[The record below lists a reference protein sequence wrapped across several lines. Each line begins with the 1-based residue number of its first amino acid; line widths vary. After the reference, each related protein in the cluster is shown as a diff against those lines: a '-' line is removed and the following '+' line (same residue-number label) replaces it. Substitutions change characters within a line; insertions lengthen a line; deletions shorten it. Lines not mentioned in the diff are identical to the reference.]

1 MKLWLDIDDLFYFA
15 ERSAR
20 PTGIQRLTGEVYTA
34 LVERYP
40 LDVGFVCHDV
50 DPGLFRVVS
59 WAEVREAYER
69 LTGDSFPPRDRAEPP
84 RIEILPQPQ
93 PASFFA
99 RLMGKLGSQATEAKT
114 LAVAPV
120 APAAAVASDDL
131 RNVAGRD
138 DVLCAL
144 GAPWH
149 DANYGE
155 RVAQLKRAT
164 GMRFAMLVH
173 DLIPLVRPEYFEA
186 GRAPN
191 FGTVMAATLPIADIV
206 LTNSKSTAADVVKW
220 AGRRGISLC
229 STPRHVP
236 IGTGFKR
243 PPPGILPSA
252 LAPNDYV
259 LFVSTIEIRKNHL
272 QAFRIWC
279 RMLQEMPRHEVPTLV
294 FAGGWGWMVEDLRKA
309 IESTNGLDGKLV
321 VISEPSDATL
331 SALYQNCRFTLFL
344 SYYEGWGL
352 PVSDSLSFGKVCI
365 ASQRTSMPEAG
376 GTFCVYVDPDN
387 TSGAFEKVKRL
398 VERPEELHALEE
410 QLRLNFQPVE
420 WRVTADAVRQA
431 VMVPSVPADADTGLT
446 ERPVASPGAMT
457 NDRLSLEMS
466 KP

>member
-34 LVERYP
+34 LVESYP
-40 LDVGFVCHDV
+40 EEVGFVCHDV
-50 DPGLFRVVS
+50 EPGLFRVVS
-59 WAEVREAYER
+59 WSEVREAYQR
-69 LTGDSFPPRDRAEPP
+69 LTGDRLPPRERSEPP
-84 RIEILPQPQ
+84 RIEIVPQPQ

-99 RLMGKLGSQATEAKT
+99 RLMNRLTGQGVEVQTQV
-114 LAVAPV
+114 VAPV
-120 APAAAVASDDL
+120 APVAAVASEDL
-131 RNVAGRD
+131 RNVANRN

-191 FGTVMAATLPIADIV
+191 FGKVIAGTLPIADVI

-220 AGRRGISLC
+220 AGQQGLSLR
-229 STPRHVP
+229 SEPRHVP

-243 PPPGILPSA
+243 PPAGALPDA
-252 LAPNDYV
+252 LVPNDYV

-294 FAGGWGWMVEDLRKA
+294 LAGGWGWMVEDLKKA

-321 VISEPSDATL
+321 VISAPSDATL

-352 PVSDSLSFGKVCI
+352 PVSDSLSFRKVCVT
-365 ASQRTSMPEAG
+365 SERTSMPEAG
-376 GTFCVYVDPDN
+376 GAFCVYVDPDN
-387 TSGAFEKVKRL
+387 TSGAYEKIRRL

-420 WRVTADAVRQA
+420 WRATADAVRQA
-431 VMVPSVPADADTGLT
+431 VMASSMPADAGSGQA
-446 ERPVASPGAMT
+446 ERPATPPGT
-457 NDRLSLEMS
+457 TTKDRLSLEMS

>member
-34 LVERYP
+34 LVEHYP
-40 LDVGFVCHDV
+40 QDVGFVCHDV

-69 LTGDSFPPRDRAEPP
+69 LTGDSIPPRDRTEPP
-84 RIEILPQPQ
+84 RVEILPQPER
-93 PASFFA
+93 PSFFA
-99 RLMGKLGSQATEAKT
+99 RLIGRLGGQPTEVRT
-114 LAVAPV
+114 LGVAPV
-120 APAAAVASDDL
+120 APAAAVASKDL
-131 RNVAGRD
+131 RNVAGRE

-149 DANYGE
+149 DANYGD

-191 FGTVMAATLPIADIV
+191 FGKVIAGTLPIADII
-206 LTNSKSTAADVVKW
+206 LTNSKSTAVDVARW
-220 AGRRGISLC
+220 AKQRGISLR
-229 STPRHVP
+229 SEPRHVP

-243 PPPGILPSA
+243 PAPGILPSA
-252 LAPNDYV
+252 LVPNEYV
-259 LFVSTIEIRKNHL
+259 LFVSTIEVRKNHL

-321 VISEPSDATL
+321 VITEPSDATL
-331 SALYQNCRFTLFL
+331 SALYRHCRFTLFL

-387 TSGAFEKVKRL
+387 TSGAYEKIRHL

-410 QLRLNFQPVE
+410 DLRLKFQPVE

-431 VMVPSVPADADTGLT
+431 VMAPSMPADADAGVTGRT
-446 ERPVASPGAMT
+446 VAPPGTMT
-457 NDRLSLEMS
+457 KDRLSLEMS